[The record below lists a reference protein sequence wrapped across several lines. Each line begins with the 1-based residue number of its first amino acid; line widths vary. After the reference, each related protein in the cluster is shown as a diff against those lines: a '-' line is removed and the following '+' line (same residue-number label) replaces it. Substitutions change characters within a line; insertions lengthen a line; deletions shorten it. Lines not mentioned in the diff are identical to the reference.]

1 MGDTNLDFARIAFN
15 ACQRGQANE
24 AQQQIAACQIIML
37 NAEVARQRSTLKGW
51 GDWYRLATADDECE
65 YLNGKGWDDAEA
77 LASTTMGL
85 LAKGDAE

>member
-1 MGDTNLDFARIAFN
+1 MADTDISLSRTAIN

-37 NAEVARQRSTLKGW
+37 NAEVGRLRAALKGW
-51 GDWYRLATADDECE
+51 SDWYRFATRDDECE

-77 LASTTMGL
+77 LAETTIGAL
-85 LAKGDAE
+85 GGAA

>member
-1 MGDTNLDFARIAFN
+1 MADNDVDFSRAAFN
-15 ACQRGQANE
+15 ACQSGQANE

-37 NAEVARQRSTLKGW
+37 NAEVRRLRSTLKGW
-51 GDWYRLATADDECE
+51 GDWYRFATRDDDCE

-85 LAKGDAE
+85 LAEGDSK